1 MTAATPWAHV
11 EAEAVSGG
19 SSTEKTPAQKDD
31 GGEGEAK
38 VCCFNWIYESINTCC
53 DVLRGSRGYLDRE
66 VEPSTCRGSLRSS
79 SEKLADNL

>member
-1 MTAATPWAHV
+1 MGFFDSWNDLVSAATPWSHV

-38 VCCFNWIYESINTCC
+38 VCFFGFGFGGT
-53 DVLRGSRGYLDRE
+53 RGE
-66 VEPSTCRGSLRSS
+66 E
-79 SEKLADNL
+79 